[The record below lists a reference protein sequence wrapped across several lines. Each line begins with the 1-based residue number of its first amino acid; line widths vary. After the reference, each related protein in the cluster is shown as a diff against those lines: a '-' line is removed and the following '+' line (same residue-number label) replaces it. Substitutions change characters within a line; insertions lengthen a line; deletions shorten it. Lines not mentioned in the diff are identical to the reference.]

1 MAPRRPDSFQ
11 LGMRCNWMIK
21 SIPRQLSTH
30 LWDSVISTRH
40 NRGAI
45 RRKTTKVKFCEGVT
59 DDLGTPRWFQRE
71 QEVHT
76 VLFFIFFYCFFWAAA
91 FPLWPLDMPTITESL
106 IRAAGSSWGNRTKTH
121 KCDPITLVPEII
133 PTLRFSGTY
142 SRPDSL
148 SFLFFFSPP
157 RADNTPDDNQP
168 SWRPSYLFIIN

>member
-1 MAPRRPDSFQ
+1 MQ
-11 LGMRCNWMIK
+11 LNDQIHSAATFDTFMRQRDINSPQSRSYTTQDNQSEVLWRCDGWFGDAEMI
-21 SIPRQLSTH
+21 S
-30 LWDSVISTRH
+30 
-40 NRGAI
+40 A
-45 RRKTTKVKFCEGVT
+45 
-59 DDLGTPRWFQRE
+59 GTGSA
-71 QEVHT
+71 HCA
-76 VLFFIFFYCFFWAAA
+76 FFIFFYCFFWAAA

-121 KCDPITLVPEII
+121 KCDPITLFPEII